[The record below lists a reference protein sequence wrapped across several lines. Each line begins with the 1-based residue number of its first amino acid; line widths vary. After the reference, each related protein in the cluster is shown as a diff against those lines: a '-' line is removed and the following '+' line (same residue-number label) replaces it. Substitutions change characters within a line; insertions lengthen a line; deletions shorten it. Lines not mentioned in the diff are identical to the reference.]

1 MQDNQGFDVNDARP
15 SALGHLVGMA
25 TIIEQVRVGIDSAFA
40 DNQKFPSTLMVSPP
54 GCGKTELCHVIA
66 QEMAVELHYA
76 LGVSLNNVADLNG
89 LLLAAKN
96 DKDIIYIDEA
106 DNLKLQ
112 VPLYL
117 ALDQRKIILSGGNA
131 GRSPMSVPLADFTLL
146 LSTNFEE
153 NLLPALRDR
162 MKMVLYL
169 PFYSE
174 DELTEILARRC
185 RALNW
190 PIEQEVLPMIAQRSK
205 GTPRQALRLVSA
217 ARRVARSEGDSTVT
231 TQHLLRAFDLEGLD
245 NLGLTR
251 VEQQYLR
258 VLAEGDSRLNVIA
271 SRLGLP
277 VRTVSQVTEQFLLR
291 ANLICKDQQSR
302 RQLTAHGWEH
312 LATLRSEGG
321 KFGDKS

>member
-15 SALGHLVGMA
+15 SALGHLVGMKG
-25 TIIEQVRVGIDSAFA
+25 IIEQVRVGIDSAFA
-40 DNQKFPSTLMVSPP
+40 DNQKFPHTLFVSPP

-76 LGVSLNNVADLNG
+76 LGVSLTTIADLNG
-89 LLLAAKN
+89 LLLSAKN

-106 DNLKLQ
+106 DDLKFF

-117 ALDQRKIILSGGNA
+117 ALDQKKIIVSGGNA

-146 LSTNFEE
+146 LSTNHDHA
-153 NLLPALRDR
+153 LLPALRDR

-174 DELTEILARRC
+174 DELAEILARRC

-190 PIEQEVLPMIAQRSK
+190 SVEQEILPMIGQRSK
-205 GTPRQALRLVSA
+205 GTPRQALRLISA
-217 ARRVARSEGDSTVT
+217 ARRVARSEGDSTIT
-231 TQHLLRAFDLEGLD
+231 THHLLRAFDLEGLD

-251 VEQQYLR
+251 IEQQYLR
-258 VLAEGDSRLNVIA
+258 ILADGDNRLNVIA
-271 SRLGLP
+271 GRLGLP
-277 VRTVSQVTEQFLLR
+277 PRTVSQVTESFLLR
-291 ANLICKDQQSR
+291 ANLICKDDQSR
-302 RQLTAHGWEH
+302 RQLTSQGREH
-312 LATLRSEGG
+312 LAHLRSEG
-321 KFGDKS
+321 D